1 MPVPAPPHPPC
12 PLVPSLGWQTVYLFD
27 VRMGTVLHK
36 LREGI
41 HDVVGDVCFHPMHP
55 QLAAATYDGKLRFFS
70 S

>member
-1 MPVPAPPHPPC
+1 
-12 PLVPSLGWQTVYLFD
+12 
-27 VRMGTVLHK
+27 MGTVLHK

-41 HDVVGDVCFHPMHP
+41 HDVVGDVCFHPMYP